1 MMQNL
6 TNKTTL
12 PYNDFGSWIRSKF
25 PYKIQ
30 KISIDAGFSCPNR
43 DGRISTGGCT
53 FCNNSTFNPS
63 YCDKSKSIIEQLE
76 TGKRFFSRK
85 YPEMRYLA
93 YFQAYTNTYGS
104 LDNLKKMYE
113 EALSTDGVVGLVI
126 GTRPDCVM
134 MIFLIT
140 LKTCQDK
147 HL

>member
-104 LDNLKKMYE
+104 LENLKKCM
-113 EALSTDGVVGLVI
+113 
-126 GTRPDCVM
+126 R
-134 MIFLIT
+134 
-140 LKTCQDK
+140 K
-147 HL
+147 H